1 MQILEL
7 DTVQRA
13 FGNKAV
19 LGFDVCITEQVR
31 ILECIKNK
39 GGNEFL
45 SKLYMNTQDTF
56 ELYVIGQNLSGGLNW
71 KPNPGLQI
79 YSGNLFSQDT

>member
-1 MQILEL
+1 MSLLQMQILEL

-45 SKLYMNTQDTF
+45 SKLYMNTQDT
-56 ELYVIGQNLSGGLNW
+56 ELYVNRSKLIWRSELE
-71 KPNPGLQI
+71 
-79 YSGNLFSQDT
+79 T